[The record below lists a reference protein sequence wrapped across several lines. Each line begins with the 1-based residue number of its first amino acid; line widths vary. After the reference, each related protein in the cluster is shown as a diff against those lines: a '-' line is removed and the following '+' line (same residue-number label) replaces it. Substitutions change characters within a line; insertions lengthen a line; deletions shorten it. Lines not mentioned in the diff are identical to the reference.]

1 MAEQNNG
8 FLTAK
13 PTEGGE
19 FSILEASV
27 YNAVCV
33 GVTSRN
39 FKKYQSEDLEP
50 KFQFVFQINDG
61 GKNHYVRTLPLRN
74 VISDKS
80 NLFVFLNS
88 WTGITLDKLSEGF
101 DLSKLVGYPAQLVI
115 QEDEREGKRF
125 NSIANILKAKKN
137 SAATFV
143 EDSKAPAYL
152 KSNLLLEKWIDGLSF
167 AETTETATTA
177 THDESKEAPAEG
189 GDILETGDDVDLP
202 F

>member
-19 FSILEASV
+19 FPILEAGT
-27 YNAVCV
+27 YNAICV

-50 KFQFVFQINDG
+50 KFQFVFQINED
-61 GKNHYVRTLPLRN
+61 GKNHYIRTLPLRN

-80 NLFVFLNS
+80 NLFVFLKS
-88 WTGITLDKLSEGF
+88 WTGITIDKLSEGF
-101 DLSKLVGYPAQLVI
+101 DLSKLVGIPAQLVLN
-115 QEDEREGKRF
+115 EDEREGKKF
-125 NSIANILKAKKN
+125 NSLVNILKAKKS

-167 AETTETATTA
+167 AEQAETSTTA
-177 THDESKEAPAEG
+177 NHEESKEATSEG
-189 GDILETGDDVDLP
+189 GDFLETGDDVDLP